1 MERASGLV
9 ACYQGV
15 PCGPERAMKQAF
27 KALAQTALSRLNI
40 GITSYRHLEQLI
52 ANSGAGDDL
61 ELLLAL
67 PDKHSS
73 LLLRYLRKSKSQLRQ
88 DLFVLSTLDF
98 KREGFFVEFGATN
111 GVDLSN
117 TWLLEKEFSWTGI
130 LAEPARSWLQ
140 DLKRNRDC
148 NIETDCVWS
157 ASNSVLSFNEIE
169 NKEFSTINS
178 FNSADRHAKKRK
190 HGISYDVHTI
200 SLLDLLD
207 KYHAPKTIDYMS
219 IDTEGSEYDIL
230 RGFDFKK
237 YEFRV
242 ITCEHNFTPA
252 RHSIFSLLTEN
263 GYVRTLEKL
272 SKFDD
277 WYIKTT

>member
-1 MERASGLV
+1 
-9 ACYQGV
+9 
-15 PCGPERAMKQAF
+15 MKQAF
-27 KALAQTALSRLNI
+27 NAMLQTALSRLNI
-40 GITSYRHLEQLI
+40 GITSHKHLQQLI

-61 ELLLAL
+61 ELLLSL
-67 PDKHSS
+67 PESHAS
-73 LLLRYLRKSKSQLRQ
+73 LLLRYLRQSKSQLRQ

-98 KREGFFVEFGATN
+98 KRDGFFVEFGATN

-117 TWLLEKEFSWTGI
+117 TWLLEKQFSWNGI

-140 DLKRNRDC
+140 DLRRNRVC
-148 NIETDCVWS
+148 NIETKCVWS
-157 ASNSVLSFNEIE
+157 TSNAVLSFNEIE
-169 NKEFSTINS
+169 NKEFSTIS
-178 FNSADRHAKKRK
+178 AFKSADRHANKRT
-190 HGISYDVHTI
+190 HGISYDVNTI

-207 KYHAPKTIDYMS
+207 HYHAPRTIDYMS

-230 RGFDFKK
+230 REFDFDR

-252 RHSIFSLLTEN
+252 REGIFSLLTRN
-263 GYVRTLEKL
+263 GYARKYENL

-277 WYIKTT
+277 WYVKTS